1 MVNYSG
7 YHVILLQCLKNSLPM
22 GIPEAQKF
30 LNYSQHTYAEMKS
43 HSNLE
48 NQYGLG
54 FFSIKDEKVLSI
66 LCQTVYKLTYG

>member
-1 MVNYSG
+1 
-7 YHVILLQCLKNSLPM
+7 M
-22 GIPEAQKF
+22 GIPEAQNF
-30 LNYSQHTYAEMKS
+30 PNYSLHTYAEMKS

-66 LCQTVYKLTYG
+66 LCQTIYKLTYG